1 VLAAKY
7 RRVSMETL
15 QQGIDFVMRNKA
27 FFAFLI
33 ASVGYIIAKYRASQK
48 DKKISRLRA
57 ALKAIAESIEEFSR
71 LLEMKD
77 ERVFQDPKSLK
88 KTIAYKVSKGRE
100 ELDEILRETEGT
112 FRSVSQAAGRFS
124 RLLKVFRRIL
134 P

>member
-1 VLAAKY
+1 
-7 RRVSMETL
+7 METL

-100 ELDEILRETEGT
+100 ELDEIIRETEGT

-124 RLLKVFRRIL
+124 RILKALSRIL